1 MRRFSGLHYPR
12 ITKKERELEV
22 ETKKSTGKTIIHR
35 TTLKHMIPTKQALK
49 SLIKNSIKTSNDN
62 NKKV

>member
-12 ITKKERELEV
+12 ITKKEKELEV
-22 ETKKSTGKTIIHR
+22 STGKSTGKTIIHSK
-35 TTLKHMIPTKQALK
+35 TLK
-49 SLIKNSIKTSNDN
+49 SLIANQIKTSIDK